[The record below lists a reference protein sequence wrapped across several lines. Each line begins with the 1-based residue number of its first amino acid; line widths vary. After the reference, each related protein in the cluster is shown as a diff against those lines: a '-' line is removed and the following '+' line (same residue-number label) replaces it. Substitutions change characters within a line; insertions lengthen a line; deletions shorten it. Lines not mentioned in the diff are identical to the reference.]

1 MRHFI
6 ILLLFFLPEFLFS
19 QEDALIFNGK
29 TVLKEGVYTTISEV
43 LSNSPKYHDCRFEVK
58 VDFWFGKTSIFYFD
72 ASGTQHEFNDT
83 ILFVVEEG
91 NRYVNYKNHFCKLIL
106 TGAISTFY
114 IENTTVYSSQTSYT
128 HTNLYFWDIQT
139 GIMDKVNITNLDEIL
154 RRDNSIY
161 STYSGVSDSVKK
173 KTLYSYILKYNARN
187 PIYMYNQ

>member
-6 ILLLFFLPEFLFS
+6 ILFFIILPEFLFS
-19 QEDALIFNGK
+19 QDYATIFNSK
-29 TVLKEGVYTTISEV
+29 TVFNEGVYTTLSEV
-43 LSNSPKYHDCRFEVK
+43 LSNSPKYIDCRFEVK

-72 ASGTQHEFNDT
+72 TSGTRHEFNDT

-114 IENTTVYSSQTSYT
+114 IENTTVYSGQSSYT
-128 HTNLYFWDIQT
+128 HTNLFFWDLQT

-154 RRDNSIY
+154 KRDNSIY
-161 STYSGVSDSVKK
+161 SIYSGVSDSVKK
-173 KTLYSYILKYNARN
+173 KTLYSYILKYNAHN
-187 PIYMYNQ
+187 PIYMNN